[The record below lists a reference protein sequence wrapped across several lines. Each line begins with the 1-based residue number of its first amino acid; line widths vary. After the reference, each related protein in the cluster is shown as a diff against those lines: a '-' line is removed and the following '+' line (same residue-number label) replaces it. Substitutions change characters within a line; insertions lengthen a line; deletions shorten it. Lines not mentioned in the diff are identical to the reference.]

1 MVDAARQPLRGE
13 GMTESTTQSSG
24 PGREASTDGAPVQ
37 DDAVAQA
44 DTGQDQA
51 AAPVDR
57 VELRLPADSAYLGVL
72 RTATAALAARRDF
85 TVDEIEDLRI
95 AVDEMSTLLLTQ
107 VRAGASLDCVFEV
120 GRDDLTIH
128 VSAESDHPKAP
139 HQDSLAWTLLTAL
152 TGELNAAVTDTTLTI
167 SLHKRRAAV

>member
-1 MVDAARQPLRGE
+1 
-13 GMTESTTQSSG
+13 MTESTTHSSG
-24 PGREASTDGAPVQ
+24 AGEQAAKQINAPRDDAATERVDQPAATDGSPTQGSART
-37 DDAVAQA
+37 D
-44 DTGQDQA
+44 
-51 AAPVDR
+51 VDR

-107 VRAGASLDCVFEV
+107 VRAGASVDCLFEL

-152 TGELNAAVTDTTLTI
+152 AGELHATVTDTTLTI
-167 SLHKRRAAV
+167 SLHKRRAAG